1 MEITC
6 WLICFV
12 LDHAPHFG
20 QSRYLPT
27 ITEFA
32 PGHLSEALLL
42 PKILSKVRIVN
53 LH

>member
-6 WLICFV
+6 WFICFV
-12 LDHAPHFG
+12 LGRAPHFA

-27 ITEFA
+27 ITESA

-42 PKILSKVRIVN
+42 PKILSKVQIVN